1 MSCFNRSFSSTNG
14 TSSLDC
20 LVENVTE
27 SISRM
32 VEMDSASLVMW
43 LIGEGLFSDPSCEE
57 YDEEDER
64 YHQEYAD
71 DEPAINN

>member
-1 MSCFNRSFSSTNG
+1 MTCFNKSYSLTNG
-14 TSSLDC
+14 TSSLDS

-43 LIGEGLFSDPSCEE
+43 LIGEGLFSDPSSEE